1 MGKLNPHILPMD
13 TLNSMVTLETNLV
26 VPENVNIELPKEGS
40 FLFLGIYISNRNEK
54 SYVHI
59 KSCSQKFITALF
71 IIEEKWKQLKCL

>member
-40 FLFLGIYISNRNEK
+40 FLFLGIYIFNRNEK